1 MIDFF
6 YFITALFV
14 GGIITWYVS
23 KKFYLR
29 ATEDLNEKASKLVKK
44 IDFILKGMEEEGRIK
59 WTKDEQGN
67 VIGIFLQLSGS
78 SHIKFNATG
87 NLTKKTKEK
96 NESNQID
103 Q

>member
-1 MIDFF
+1 
-6 YFITALFV
+6 
-14 GGIITWYVS
+14 
-23 KKFYLR
+23 
-29 ATEDLNEKASKLVKK
+29 
-44 IDFILKGMEEEGRIK
+44 MEEEGRIK